1 MFNRFKEIQSQLIA
15 QRYTW
20 IRYGV
25 EAGIKFIKSGDVPEF
40 KKHHDHS
47 NCSCMK
53 DSEFWVLNA
62 FEQYVSRHQNSQ

>member
-1 MFNRFKEIQSQLIA
+1 MFKRFKEIQSQLIA

-20 IRYGV
+20 IRLGV
-25 EAGIKFIKSGDVPEF
+25 VSGLRFLKTGEVPEF

-62 FEQYVSRHQNSQ
+62 YEETLSRHKNQQ

>member
-1 MFNRFKEIQSQLIA
+1 MFKRFKDIQSQLIA
-15 QRYTW
+15 QRYAW
-20 IRYGV
+20 IRVGV
-25 EAGIKFIKSGDVPEF
+25 SAGIKFVSAGLVPEF

-62 FEQYVSRHQNSQ
+62 FEQYVLRHTKV